1 MWAMRL
7 ICLPHVI
14 AVATAQVTPSADWML
29 VMRKM

>member
-1 MWAMRL
+1 MWAIRL

-14 AVATAQVTPSADWML
+14 TAASPQVTPSADWMF